1 MDDLSCTTTGL
12 LPWLIFLYWSSSCLD
27 DVCLAFYCL
36 TALAFSLIL
45 CGIVYVSLCCCFS
58 VPQSFLTL
66 CDPMDCS
73 TPAFPVLPYLPEF
86 AQTHVR
92 WASDTTLPSHPL
104 SSPSPPAFNIS
115 PASGS
120 FPMTQ
125 LFASGGQTTGA
136 SASALVLPMNIQGS
150 FPLGLTGIPVVQGT
164 LKSLLSTTVQKH

>member
-73 TPAFPVLPYLPEF
+73 TPGSSVFHCLLEF
-86 AQTHVR
+86 AQIHVHWVCDAFQLSR
-92 WASDTTLPSHPL
+92 PL
-104 SSPSPPAFNIS
+104 LSPSPPAFILS
-115 PASGS
+115 QHQSLFQWVSSSLKVAKGLELQHQS
-120 FPMTQ
+120 FQ
-125 LFASGGQTTGA
+125 WIFRVDFL
-136 SASALVLPMNIQGS
+136 
-150 FPLGLTGIPVVQGT
+150 
-164 LKSLLSTTVQKH
+164 